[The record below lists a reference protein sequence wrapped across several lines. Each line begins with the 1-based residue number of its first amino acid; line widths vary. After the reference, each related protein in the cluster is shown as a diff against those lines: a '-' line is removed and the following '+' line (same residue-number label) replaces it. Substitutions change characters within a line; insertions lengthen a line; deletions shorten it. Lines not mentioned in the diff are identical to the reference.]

1 METSDGIMKDSVYP
15 GDFPT
20 TKWEVRSQE
29 MTSEEVLSFLKG
41 CIAATDSSWPHQ
53 FIFGQ
58 DEIGECLIGYFGN
71 GMCSEEHAKA
81 VQVLPEM
88 IAQLRKSLIFIENMQ
103 QIRSD
108 TWIDDLAEET
118 RQVINK
124 ARGIE

>member
-1 METSDGIMKDSVYP
+1 MKDSVYP

-41 CIAATDSSWPHQ
+41 CIDGSGSDWPHQ
-53 FIFGQ
+53 FLFGQ

-71 GMCSEEHAKA
+71 GMCSDDHAKA
-81 VQVLPEM
+81 VQVVPEM
-88 IAQLRKSLIFIENMQ
+88 IAQLRKSLIFIENTKQ
-103 QIRSD
+103 TLQKISKRSNL